1 MKRKYTVSILVLS
14 LLVIAALAVG
24 CSSGGSSTSTPVT
37 TTQAVTTTTSA
48 VTTTSS
54 PPATVS
60 KAGKEL
66 KLGAIMPVT
75 GPAAEKGR
83 PGIDAL
89 LDVTEYIN
97 KELGGVDG
105 YQINLDWK
113 DSVYNAANVTTDI
126 TDFTNSGVLMFT
138 AMSSF
143 EMTNAM
149 GIANKAGL
157 PGLAIFTSPNLYNPP
172 AHIYGQMP
180 DYGDDWIAFA
190 NYYLKNIWKG
200 QGQPKMALELLNNT
214 TGSSVQDVTNAKAAA
229 MGINIVDIEQHAA
242 TTISEAD
249 ALTRIKSKN
258 PDVLFIS
265 STPQPTSIILKNAK
279 DLGMTP
285 ATMTIGMAHASFTK
299 SLIDLAGADVAEG
312 VYGVYPTVT
321 WDDNAPGIAKAKEYL
336 TKNHPADA
344 GNMDYLSVWCTG
356 LVSAEIL
363 KNAVQAV
370 GYDALVKGDAAAWQA
385 VEQSGFQKLNY
396 NVAGIQG
403 AVSYTAGD
411 NRLAKSVKLYTVKSG
426 TITSIG
432 DWVAAR

>member
-14 LLVIAALAVG
+14 VLVVVALLTG
-24 CSSGGSSTSTPVT
+24 CASGGT
-37 TTQAVTTTTSA
+37 TTQTTTSA
-48 VTTTSS
+48 VVTTSATTSPATTTTTAA
-54 PPATVS
+54 PPSTTVS
-60 KAGKEL
+60 KAGKTL

-75 GPAAEKGR
+75 GAAAEKGK

-89 LDVTEYIN
+89 LDVIQYIN
-97 KELGGVDG
+97 TELGGVDG

-126 TDFTNSGVLMFT
+126 TDFTNSGELMFT

-143 EMTNAM
+143 EMTAAM

-180 DYGDDWIAFA
+180 DYGDDWLAFA

-200 QGQPKMALELLNNT
+200 PGQPKMALELLNNT
-214 TGSSVQDVTNAKAAA
+214 TGSSVQDVANAKAAA
-229 MGINIVDIEQHAA
+229 MGINIVDIEEHAA

-336 TKNHPADA
+336 MKNHPADA

-363 KNAVQAV
+363 KNAVKAV
-370 GYDALVKGDAAAWQA
+370 GYDALVKGDASAWQA
-385 VEQSGFQKLNY
+385 VEQKRFPKAQL
-396 NVAGIQG
+396 
-403 AVSYTAGD
+403 
-411 NRLAKSVKLYTVKSG
+411 
-426 TITSIG
+426 
-432 DWVAAR
+432 